1 MEKRTRKALVHCACG
16 VLAAA
21 VLLCG
26 SRAGAQP
33 TNDNSAPSYDSFN
46 IISMRNI
53 FDPNRRGIHRYEG
66 PRPSYHTT
74 DAFALVGTMSYSKG
88 KFAFFN
94 GTNPDYKKVLEPGAN
109 IAGYTIKDIS
119 PKDVTLAANGK
130 DLTMAV
136 GAQMRNEGGTTG
148 WQLSTQTDLSS
159 SSDQTT
165 EPSAALTPPTG
176 ASPAMSEVLK
186 RLAEQKQQLL
196 NSK

>member
-1 MEKRTRKALVHCACG
+1 MEKRTGKALVHCACG
-16 VLAAA
+16 ILAAA
-21 VLLCG
+21 VLWCG
-26 SRAGAQP
+26 NAGAQP
-33 TNDNSAPSYDSFN
+33 TNDSSAPSYDSFN

-53 FDPNRRGIHRYEG
+53 FDPNRRGIRRYEE
-66 PRPSYHTT
+66 PRPSYHTI

-136 GAQMRNEGGTTG
+136 GAQMRNEGGTIG

-176 ASPAMSEVLK
+176 TSPAMSEVLK